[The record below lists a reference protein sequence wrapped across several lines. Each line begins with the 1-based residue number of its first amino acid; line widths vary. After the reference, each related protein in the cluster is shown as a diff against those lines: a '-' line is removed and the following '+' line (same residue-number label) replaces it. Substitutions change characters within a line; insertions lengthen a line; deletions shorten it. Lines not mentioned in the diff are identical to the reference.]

1 MPVLNALMHEWPE
14 VQRYLDFFDRMIEVA
29 EDGLDVVIRTGQ
41 AKDSRLIMRTPGTFG
56 CSLVASPSYL
66 KVHGQPEA
74 TSTLV
79 RHCCFHHRTPM
90 TGRLAASRPFNLPIT
105 ASLPQ

>member
-1 MPVLNALMHEWPE
+1 MPVLTALMQAWPE

-41 AKDSRLIMRTPGTFG
+41 AKDSRLIMRTSGTFG

-79 RHCCFHHRTPM
+79 RHCCFHHRTPVQD
-90 TGRLAASRPFNLPIT
+90 GWPLAVPSTFRSLP
-105 ASLPQ
+105 SLPQ